1 MFKGTVIE
9 KEYYSFLERHLV
21 PRLIQLR
28 LKPNHVS
35 FLGLLSSVMAG
46 VSFVFYPFFGG
57 FFTLVTGLLDT
68 LDGSLARAL
77 GQNKKFGAF
86 LDSVLDRYTELII
99 YLGIWCYFYRR
110 GTTTPLISLTLLL
123 ILFGSLMVS
132 YTRARAEG
140 LGVRCLAGVF
150 QRGERIVLLGLA
162 GLVNP
167 VVNHFAGHMGSQSL
181 QDVVLVVVLLIL
193 AAGTNL
199 TALWRFM
206 HVLNSLRR

>member
-9 KEYYSFLERHLV
+9 KEYYSLLERHLV

-46 VSFVFYPFFGG
+46 ASFVYYPFFGG
-57 FFTLVTGLLDT
+57 FFTLMTGLLDT
-68 LDGSLARAL
+68 LDGSLARAM
-77 GQNKKFGAF
+77 GQNRKFGAF

-140 LGVRCLAGVF
+140 LGVRCLVGVF

-167 VVNHFAGHMGSQSL
+167 VVNLFCENLDNQPL